1 MLSICDLKR
10 TSLDII
16 NLKNSPCNKK
26 SCDYISGQVHQ
37 WKRESSMN
45 LCSTWSTKQYS
56 AILPL
61 LFRPY
66 PVCLQSVFLDG
77 PSMLEF
83 LKYFLSDPFK
93 VEAGFPLQRNMQ
105 AWRCTACQHWRAQ
118 PHKYKIICEK
128 VRSNT
133 IVQHQRMHWKRPCR
147 HQKYFRLIMSRL
159 VRFKSHIDNIIA
171 GYVQTKPLL
180 TNVAQGIHCSVI
192 ETL

>member
-45 LCSTWSTKQYS
+45 LCPTWSTKQYS

-83 LKYFLSDPFK
+83 LKYFLSDPLQSWSWLSFATEHASLAMYSMSTLK
-93 VEAGFPLQRNMQ
+93 GPATQVQDHMRQNPQQHHSPTSKNALKATMQTSEIFQVNNVEA
-105 AWRCTACQHWRAQ
+105 
-118 PHKYKIICEK
+118 
-128 VRSNT
+128 
-133 IVQHQRMHWKRPCR
+133 
-147 HQKYFRLIMSRL
+147 
-159 VRFKSHIDNIIA
+159 
-171 GYVQTKPLL
+171 
-180 TNVAQGIHCSVI
+180 CSFQI
-192 ETL
+192 TYR

>member
-1 MLSICDLKR
+1 MPWAAFVGNGFVCACPAVVLSICDLKR

-83 LKYFLSDPFK
+83 LKYFLSDPLQSWSWLSFATEHASLAMYSMSTLK
-93 VEAGFPLQRNMQ
+93 GPATQVHDHMRKNPQQHHSPTSKNALKATMQTSEIFQVNIVEACRNLQ
-105 AWRCTACQHWRAQ
+105 ADLRAVL
-118 PHKYKIICEK
+118 Y
-128 VRSNT
+128 
-133 IVQHQRMHWKRPCR
+133 
-147 HQKYFRLIMSRL
+147 
-159 VRFKSHIDNIIA
+159 
-171 GYVQTKPLL
+171 G
-180 TNVAQGIHCSVI
+180 HC
-192 ETL
+192 LM